1 MKDSITEIKKGIKL
15 HSIQTNKF
23 KTNLISV
30 FITTPLNR
38 ENVTK
43 NALIPAILRRGTKN
57 MPTQEQISKKL
68 EEMYGSEF
76 DCGVEKTGDN
86 QVIKFYLESL
96 NDKFLPEKEDL
107 LSKSIDVL
115 LEIILNPL
123 VENNMFK
130 TEYLDSEK
138 NNLRQLI
145 DSKIDNKDIYAFEKC
160 TEKMYEGKPYSLYK
174 YGFAEDL
181 ENITNQEIYKYYN
194 ELIDTAKIDIFV
206 SGEFNEKEIIDILN
220 KNENIAKLKERTPN
234 YVINKEETEIK
245 KDIKNPNIVE
255 DIMDVTQGK
264 LVIGMEI
271 KNMKKDERFVATL
284 YNTILGDSANSKM
297 FQNVR
302 EKAHLAYSARSTYIR
317 PKNDI
322 FIRCGIEIDNYEKAL
337 NIIKEQLEDMKSGN
351 FSEDDIN
358 NAKKYIISAVNS
370 VDEEQDTEITYYLG
384 QELAESECTLEQY
397 KENIENINKEEI
409 QDLANR
415 TQINTIYFLRN

>member
-30 FITTPLNR
+30 FITTPLVR

-57 MPTQEQISKKL
+57 MLTQEQISKKL
-68 EEMYGSEF
+68 EEMYGAEF

-107 LSKSIDVL
+107 LNKSIDVL

-123 VENNMFK
+123 VEKEMFK
-130 TEYLDSEK
+130 NEYLESEK
-138 NNLRQLI
+138 SNLKQLI
-145 DSKIDNKDIYAFEKC
+145 EAKIDNKDLYAFEKC

-181 ENITNQEIYKYYN
+181 DKIEGKDIYNYYKN
-194 ELIDTAKIDIFV
+194 LIDTAKIDIFV
-206 SGEFNEKEIIDILN
+206 SGEFNEKEIIDMLI
-220 KNENIAKLKERTPN
+220 KNENINKLKERLPN
-234 YVINKEETEIK
+234 NIINKEETEIK
-245 KDIKNPNIVE
+245 EEINKPKIVE

-302 EKAHLAYSARSTYIR
+302 EKAHLAYSARSTYVR

-337 NIIKEQLEDMKSGN
+337 NIIKEQLEDMKNGN
-351 FSEDDIN
+351 FSRDDIN

-384 QELAESECTLEQY
+384 QELAASECTLENY
-397 KENIENINKEEI
+397 KENVEKVTKEQI
-409 QDLANR
+409 QDLASR

>member
-30 FITTPLNR
+30 FITTPLVR

-57 MPTQEQISKKL
+57 MLTQEQISKKL
-68 EEMYGSEF
+68 EEMYGAEF

-107 LSKSIDVL
+107 LNKSIDVL

-123 VENNMFK
+123 VEKEMFK
-130 TEYLDSEK
+130 NEYLESEK
-138 NNLRQLI
+138 SNLKQLI
-145 DSKIDNKDIYAFEKC
+145 EAKIDNKDLYAFEKC

-181 ENITNQEIYKYYN
+181 DKIEGKDIYNYYKN
-194 ELIDTAKIDIFV
+194 LIDTAKIDIFV
-206 SGEFNEKEIIDILN
+206 SGEFNEKEIIDMLI
-220 KNENIAKLKERTPN
+220 KNENINKLKERLPN
-234 YVINKEETEIK
+234 NIINKEETEIK
-245 KDIKNPNIVE
+245 EEINKPKIVE
-255 DIMDVTQGK
+255 DIMNVTQGK

-271 KNMKKDERFVATL
+271 KNMKKDERFIATL

-302 EKAHLAYSARSTYIR
+302 EKAHLAYSARSTYVR

-337 NIIKEQLEDMKSGN
+337 NIIKEQLEDMKNGN
-351 FSEDDIN
+351 FSRDDIN

-384 QELAESECTLEQY
+384 QELATSECTLENY
-397 KENIENINKEEI
+397 KENIEKVTKEQI
-409 QDLANR
+409 QDLASR

>member
-130 TEYLDSEK
+130 TEYLESEK

-384 QELAESECTLEQY
+384 QELAASECTLEQY

>member
-30 FITTPLNR
+30 FITTPLVR

-43 NALIPAILRRGTKN
+43 NALVPAILRRGTKN

-68 EEMYGSEF
+68 EEMYGAEF

-107 LSKSIDVL
+107 LNKSIDVL

-123 VENNMFK
+123 VEKEMFK
-130 TEYLDSEK
+130 NEYLESEK
-138 NNLRQLI
+138 SNLKQLI
-145 DSKIDNKDIYAFEKC
+145 EAKIDNKDLYAFEKC

-181 ENITNQEIYKYYN
+181 DKIEGKDIYNYYKN
-194 ELIDTAKIDIFV
+194 LIDTAKIDIFV
-206 SGEFNEKEIIDILN
+206 SGEFNEKEIIDMLI
-220 KNENIAKLKERTPN
+220 KNENINKLKERLPN
-234 YVINKEETEIK
+234 NIINKEETEIK
-245 KDIKNPNIVE
+245 EEINKPKIVE
-255 DIMDVTQGK
+255 DIMNVTQGK

-271 KNMKKDERFVATL
+271 KNMKKDERFIATL

-302 EKAHLAYSARSTYIR
+302 EKAHLAYSARSTYVR

-337 NIIKEQLEDMKSGN
+337 NIIKEQLDDMKNGN
-351 FSEDDIN
+351 FSIDDIN

-384 QELAESECTLEQY
+384 QELAASECTLENY
-397 KENIENINKEEI
+397 KENIEKVTKEQI
-409 QDLANR
+409 QDLASR

>member
-351 FSEDDIN
+351 FSKDDIN

-384 QELAESECTLEQY
+384 QELAASECTLEQY

>member
-30 FITTPLNR
+30 FITTPLVR

-57 MPTQEQISKKL
+57 MLTQEQISKKL
-68 EEMYGSEF
+68 EEMYGAEF

-107 LSKSIDVL
+107 LNKSIDVL

-123 VENNMFK
+123 VEKEMFK
-130 TEYLDSEK
+130 NEYLESEK
-138 NNLRQLI
+138 SNLKQLI
-145 DSKIDNKDIYAFEKC
+145 EAKIDNKDLYAFEKC

-181 ENITNQEIYKYYN
+181 DKIEGKDIYNYYKN
-194 ELIDTAKIDIFV
+194 LIDTAKIDIFV
-206 SGEFNEKEIIDILN
+206 SGEFNEKEIIDMLI
-220 KNENIAKLKERTPN
+220 KNENINKLKERLPN
-234 YVINKEETEIK
+234 NIINKEETEIK
-245 KDIKNPNIVE
+245 EEINKPKIVE
-255 DIMDVTQGK
+255 DIMNVTQGK

-302 EKAHLAYSARSTYIR
+302 EKAHLAYSARSTYVR

-337 NIIKEQLEDMKSGN
+337 NIIKEQLDDMKNGN
-351 FSEDDIN
+351 FSIDDIN

-384 QELAESECTLEQY
+384 QELAASECTLENY
-397 KENIENINKEEI
+397 KENIEKVTKEQI
-409 QDLANR
+409 QDLASR

>member
-30 FITTPLNR
+30 FITTPLVR

-43 NALIPAILRRGTKN
+43 NALVPAILRRGTKN

-68 EEMYGSEF
+68 EEMYGAEF

-107 LSKSIDVL
+107 LNKSIDVL

-123 VENNMFK
+123 VEKEMFK
-130 TEYLDSEK
+130 NEYLESEK
-138 NNLRQLI
+138 SNLKQLI
-145 DSKIDNKDIYAFEKC
+145 EAKIDNKDIYAFEKC

-181 ENITNQEIYKYYN
+181 DKIEGKDIYNYYKN
-194 ELIDTAKIDIFV
+194 LIDTAKIDIFV
-206 SGEFNEKEIIDILN
+206 SGEFNEKEIIDMLI
-220 KNENIAKLKERTPN
+220 KNENINKLKERLPN
-234 YVINKEETEIK
+234 NIINKEETEIK
-245 KDIKNPNIVE
+245 EEINKPKIVE

-271 KNMKKDERFVATL
+271 KNMKKDERFIATL

-302 EKAHLAYSARSTYIR
+302 EKAHLAYSARSTYVR

-337 NIIKEQLEDMKSGN
+337 NIIKEQLDDMKNGN
-351 FSEDDIN
+351 FSIDDIN
-358 NAKKYIISAVNS
+358 NSKKYIISAVNS

-384 QELAESECTLEQY
+384 QELAASECTLENY
-397 KENIENINKEEI
+397 KENIEKVTKEQI
-409 QDLANR
+409 QDLASR

>member
-130 TEYLDSEK
+130 TEYLNSEK

-194 ELIDTAKIDIFV
+194 ELIDTAKVDIFV

-384 QELAESECTLEQY
+384 QELAASECTLEQY

>member
-30 FITTPLNR
+30 FITTPLVR

-43 NALIPAILRRGTKN
+43 NALVPAILRRGTKN
-57 MPTQEQISKKL
+57 MLTQEQISKKL
-68 EEMYGSEF
+68 EEMYGAEF

-107 LSKSIDVL
+107 LNKSIDVL
-115 LEIILNPL
+115 LEIIFSPL
-123 VENNMFK
+123 VEKEMFK
-130 TEYLDSEK
+130 NEYLESEK
-138 NNLRQLI
+138 SNLKQLI
-145 DSKIDNKDIYAFEKC
+145 EAKIDNKDIYAFEKC

-181 ENITNQEIYKYYN
+181 DKIEGKDIYNYYKN
-194 ELIDTAKIDIFV
+194 LIDTAKIDIFV
-206 SGEFNEKEIIDILN
+206 SGEFNEKEIIDMLI
-220 KNENIAKLKERTPN
+220 KNENINKLKERLPN
-234 YVINKEETEIK
+234 NIINKEETEIK
-245 KDIKNPNIVE
+245 EEINKPKIVE

-302 EKAHLAYSARSTYIR
+302 EKAHLAYSARSTYVR

-337 NIIKEQLEDMKSGN
+337 NIIKEQLEDMKNGN
-351 FSEDDIN
+351 FSIDDIN
-358 NAKKYIISAVNS
+358 NAKKYVISAVNS

-384 QELAESECTLEQY
+384 QELAASECTLENY
-397 KENIENINKEEI
+397 KENIEKVTKEQI
-409 QDLANR
+409 QDLASR

>member
-43 NALIPAILRRGTKN
+43 NALIPSILRRGTKN

-130 TEYLDSEK
+130 TEYLESEK

-384 QELAESECTLEQY
+384 QELAASECTLEQY

>member
-30 FITTPLNR
+30 FITTPLVR

-57 MPTQEQISKKL
+57 MLTQEQISKKL
-68 EEMYGSEF
+68 EEMYGAEF

-107 LSKSIDVL
+107 LNKSIDVL

-123 VENNMFK
+123 VEKEMFK
-130 TEYLDSEK
+130 NEYLESEK
-138 NNLRQLI
+138 SNLKQLI
-145 DSKIDNKDIYAFEKC
+145 EAKIDNKDLYAFEKC

-181 ENITNQEIYKYYN
+181 DKIEGKDIYNYYKN
-194 ELIDTAKIDIFV
+194 LIDTAKIDIFV
-206 SGEFNEKEIIDILN
+206 SGEFNEKEIIDMLI
-220 KNENIAKLKERTPN
+220 KNENINKLKERLPN
-234 YVINKEETEIK
+234 NIINKEETEIK
-245 KDIKNPNIVE
+245 EEINKPKIVE

-302 EKAHLAYSARSTYIR
+302 EKAHLAYSARSTYVR

-322 FIRCGIEIDNYEKAL
+322 FIRCGIEINNYEKAL
-337 NIIKEQLEDMKSGN
+337 NIIKEQLDDMKNGN
-351 FSEDDIN
+351 FSIDDIN

-384 QELAESECTLEQY
+384 QELAASECTLENY
-397 KENIENINKEEI
+397 KENIEKVTKEQI
-409 QDLANR
+409 QDLASR

>member
-30 FITTPLNR
+30 FITTPLVR

-57 MPTQEQISKKL
+57 MLTQEQISKKL
-68 EEMYGSEF
+68 EEMYGAEF

-107 LSKSIDVL
+107 LNKSIDVL

-123 VENNMFK
+123 VEKEMFK
-130 TEYLDSEK
+130 NEYLESEK
-138 NNLRQLI
+138 SNLKQLI
-145 DSKIDNKDIYAFEKC
+145 EAKIDNKDLYAFEKC

-181 ENITNQEIYKYYN
+181 DKIEGKDIYNYYKN
-194 ELIDTAKIDIFV
+194 LIDTAKIDIFV
-206 SGEFNEKEIIDILN
+206 SGEFNEKEIIDMLI
-220 KNENIAKLKERTPN
+220 KNENINKLKERLPN
-234 YVINKEETEIK
+234 NIINKEETEIK
-245 KDIKNPNIVE
+245 EEINKPKIVE
-255 DIMDVTQGK
+255 DIMNVTQGK

-271 KNMKKDERFVATL
+271 KNMKKDERFIATL

-302 EKAHLAYSARSTYIR
+302 EKAHLAYSARSTYVR

-322 FIRCGIEIDNYEKAL
+322 FIRCGIEIDNYQKAL
-337 NIIKEQLEDMKSGN
+337 NIIKEQLDDMKNGN
-351 FSEDDIN
+351 FSIDDIN

-384 QELAESECTLEQY
+384 QELAASECTLENY
-397 KENIENINKEEI
+397 KENVEKVTKEQI
-409 QDLANR
+409 QDLASR

>member
-15 HSIQTNKF
+15 HCVQTNKF

-43 NALIPAILRRGTKN
+43 NALIPAILRRGTQN
-57 MPTQEQISKKL
+57 MPSQDLISKKL

-107 LSKSIDVL
+107 LKQSIDVL
-115 LEIILNPL
+115 LEIIFNPL
-123 VENNMFK
+123 VENGMFK
-130 TEYLDSEK
+130 NEYLESEK
-138 NNLRQLI
+138 VNLKQLI
-145 DSKIDNKDIYAFEKC
+145 EAKIDNKDIYAFEKC

-181 ENITNQEIYKYYN
+181 ENINNKDIYIYYN
-194 ELIDTAKIDIFV
+194 TLLATSKIDIFV

-220 KNENIAKLKERTPN
+220 KNENISKLKERTPN
-234 YVINKEETEIK
+234 NIINKEETEVK
-245 KDIKNPNIVE
+245 EETKEPNIVE

-264 LVIGMEI
+264 LVIGMSI

-302 EKAHLAYSARSTYIR
+302 EQAHLAYSARSTYVR

-337 NIIKEQLEDMKSGN
+337 DIIKEQLEDMKKGN
-351 FSEDDIN
+351 FSEEDIK

-384 QELAESECTLEQY
+384 QELADSTCSLEQY
-397 KENIENINKEEI
+397 KENIQNVSKEQI
-409 QDLANR
+409 QDIADR

>member
-30 FITTPLNR
+30 FITTPLVR

-57 MPTQEQISKKL
+57 MLTQEQISKKL
-68 EEMYGSEF
+68 EEMYGAEF

-107 LSKSIDVL
+107 LNKSIDVL

-123 VENNMFK
+123 VEKEMFK
-130 TEYLDSEK
+130 NEYLESEK
-138 NNLRQLI
+138 SNLKQLI
-145 DSKIDNKDIYAFEKC
+145 EAKIDNKDLYAFEKC

-181 ENITNQEIYKYYN
+181 DKIEGKDIYNYYKN
-194 ELIDTAKIDIFV
+194 LIDTAKIDIFV
-206 SGEFNEKEIIDILN
+206 SGEFNEKEIIDMLI
-220 KNENIAKLKERTPN
+220 KNENINKLKERLPN
-234 YVINKEETEIK
+234 NIINKEETEIK
-245 KDIKNPNIVE
+245 EEINKPKIVE
-255 DIMDVTQGK
+255 DIMNVTQGK

-271 KNMKKDERFVATL
+271 KNMKKDERFIATL

-302 EKAHLAYSARSTYIR
+302 EKAHLAYSARSTYVR

-337 NIIKEQLEDMKSGN
+337 NIIKEQLEDMKNGN
-351 FSEDDIN
+351 FSRDDIN

-384 QELAESECTLEQY
+384 QELAASECTLENY
-397 KENIENINKEEI
+397 KENIEKVTKEQI
-409 QDLANR
+409 QDLASR

>member
-30 FITTPLNR
+30 FITTPLVR

-43 NALIPAILRRGTKN
+43 NALVPAILRRGTKN

-68 EEMYGSEF
+68 EEMYGAEF

-107 LSKSIDVL
+107 LNKSIDVL

-123 VENNMFK
+123 VEKEMFK
-130 TEYLDSEK
+130 NEYLESEK
-138 NNLRQLI
+138 SNLKQLI
-145 DSKIDNKDIYAFEKC
+145 EAKIDNKDLYAFEKC

-181 ENITNQEIYKYYN
+181 DKIEGKDIYNYYKN
-194 ELIDTAKIDIFV
+194 LIDTAKIDIFV
-206 SGEFNEKEIIDILN
+206 SGEFNEKEIIDMLI
-220 KNENIAKLKERTPN
+220 KNENINKLKERLPN
-234 YVINKEETEIK
+234 NIINKEETEIK
-245 KDIKNPNIVE
+245 EEINKPKIVE
-255 DIMDVTQGK
+255 DIMNVTQGK

-271 KNMKKDERFVATL
+271 KNMKKDERFIATL

-302 EKAHLAYSARSTYIR
+302 EKAHLAYSARSTYVR

-322 FIRCGIEIDNYEKAL
+322 FIRCGIEINNYEKAL
-337 NIIKEQLEDMKSGN
+337 NIIKEQLDDMKNGN
-351 FSEDDIN
+351 FSIDDIN

-384 QELAESECTLEQY
+384 QELAASECTLENY
-397 KENIENINKEEI
+397 KENIEKVTKEQI
-409 QDLANR
+409 QDLASR

>member
-30 FITTPLNR
+30 FITTPLVR

-57 MPTQEQISKKL
+57 MLTQEQISKKL
-68 EEMYGSEF
+68 EEMYGAEF

-107 LSKSIDVL
+107 LNKSIDVL

-123 VENNMFK
+123 VEKEMFK
-130 TEYLDSEK
+130 NEYLESEK
-138 NNLRQLI
+138 SNLKQLI
-145 DSKIDNKDIYAFEKC
+145 EAKIDNKDLYAFEKC

-181 ENITNQEIYKYYN
+181 DKIEGKDIYNYYKN
-194 ELIDTAKIDIFV
+194 LIDTAKIDIFV
-206 SGEFNEKEIIDILN
+206 SGEFNEKEIIDMLI
-220 KNENIAKLKERTPN
+220 KNENINKLKERLPN
-234 YVINKEETEIK
+234 NIINKEETEIK
-245 KDIKNPNIVE
+245 EEINKPKIVE
-255 DIMDVTQGK
+255 DIMNVTQGK

-271 KNMKKDERFVATL
+271 KNMKKDERFIATL

-302 EKAHLAYSARSTYIR
+302 EKAHLAYSARSTYVR

-337 NIIKEQLEDMKSGN
+337 NIIKEQLDDMKNGN
-351 FSEDDIN
+351 FSIDDIN

-384 QELAESECTLEQY
+384 QELAASECTLENY
-397 KENIENINKEEI
+397 KENIEKVTKEQI
-409 QDLANR
+409 QDLASR

>member
-30 FITTPLNR
+30 FITTPLVR

-43 NALIPAILRRGTKN
+43 NALVPAILRRGTKN

-68 EEMYGSEF
+68 EEMYGAEF

-107 LSKSIDVL
+107 LNKSIDVL

-123 VENNMFK
+123 VEKEMFK
-130 TEYLDSEK
+130 NEYLESEK
-138 NNLRQLI
+138 SNLKQLI
-145 DSKIDNKDIYAFEKC
+145 EAKIDNKDLYAFEKC

-181 ENITNQEIYKYYN
+181 DKIEGKDIYNYYKN
-194 ELIDTAKIDIFV
+194 LIDTAKIDIFV
-206 SGEFNEKEIIDILN
+206 SGEFNEKEIIDMLI
-220 KNENIAKLKERTPN
+220 KNENINKLKERLPN
-234 YVINKEETEIK
+234 NIINKEETEIK
-245 KDIKNPNIVE
+245 EEINKPKIVE

-271 KNMKKDERFVATL
+271 KNMKKDERFIATL

-302 EKAHLAYSARSTYIR
+302 EKAHLAYSARSTYVR

-337 NIIKEQLEDMKSGN
+337 NIIKEQLDDMKNGN
-351 FSEDDIN
+351 FSIDDIN
-358 NAKKYIISAVNS
+358 NSKKYIISAVNS

-384 QELAESECTLEQY
+384 QELAASECTLENY
-397 KENIENINKEEI
+397 KENIEKVTKEQI
-409 QDLANR
+409 QDLASR